1 MASSCVVSITSHVE
15 KEKGKITQICEKD
28 FLLQLTW
35 CWKKLIEKVKNDK
48 HLCPSVS
55 CCIKPVAQRRRRS
68 FLDFWWQLYEWQKW
82 QLAFTALSVQYNR
95 ETQSQSQP
103 FFGPNSNCDE
113 DEILICLTF
122 PFLFCVHLRLLF
134 EMEST
139 LVDIEHT
146 IFKNSKTDIGYKT
159 TMLKKVPW
167 INVLK
172 SWPFQ
177 FR

>member
-1 MASSCVVSITSHVE
+1 M
-15 KEKGKITQICEKD
+15 
-28 FLLQLTW
+28 
-35 CWKKLIEKVKNDK
+35 
-48 HLCPSVS
+48 
-55 CCIKPVAQRRRRS
+55 
-68 FLDFWWQLYEWQKW
+68 
-82 QLAFTALSVQYNR
+82 QYNR

-159 TMLKKVPW
+159 TMLKKVP
-167 INVLK
+167 
-172 SWPFQ
+172 
-177 FR
+177 

>member
-1 MASSCVVSITSHVE
+1 MLCQLPHTSK
-15 KEKGKITQICEKD
+15 KERKNCANLREGFSLTTYLMLKKINRK
-28 FLLQLTW
+28 
-35 CWKKLIEKVKNDK
+35 
-48 HLCPSVS
+48 S
-55 CCIKPVAQRRRRS
+55 
-68 FLDFWWQLYEWQKW
+68 QKR
-82 QLAFTALSVQYNR
+82 QTFM
-95 ETQSQSQP
+95 SQP
-103 FFGPNSNCDE
+103 FLLHQTGCAKKTTKFPWLLVTALWVTKMAACFHCAFCAVQSRNTITVTAVFWADNPNSNCDE
-113 DEILICLTF
+113 DEIFICLTF

-159 TMLKKVPW
+159 AMLKKVPW
-167 INVLK
+167 INVLE